1 MPLELAD
8 LVPNLLR
15 ETTPPGGDLYPDAT
29 DDQLVGYLQDGF
41 WEARLDGL
49 LTSWTESEGDVTPVA
64 TGGDEIPRDFQQIII
79 MYGGVKL
86 VRTALLNTNTLFKA
100 VAGPVSFE
108 TQNSPMI
115 LSQLLKEL
123 QDRRERLLF
132 RLQDAGL
139 INVAYIDGVAARSW
153 SLALGGTGWTG
164 PLDAGGYWGG
174 AWW

>member
-15 ETTPPGGDLYPDAT
+15 ETTPPGENLYPDAT
-29 DDQLVGYLQDGF
+29 DDQLIGYLQDGF

-49 LTSWTESEGDVTPVA
+49 LTSWSESEQSVSPIQ
-64 TGGDEIPRDFQQIII
+64 TGGDEIPRDFQQIIV

-86 VRTALLNTNTLFKA
+86 VRTALLNTDTLFKA

-108 TQNSPMI
+108 TQTAPTI

-123 QDRRERLLF
+123 KDRRDRLLF

-139 INVAYIDGVAARSW
+139 INVAYIDGVAARGR
-153 SLALGGTGWTG
+153 SLAYGVTGWTG
-164 PLDAGGYWGG
+164 PGDP
-174 AWW
+174 WW